1 VALVWL
7 SFETSVSIVKL
18 DPMRIMFDQTLD
30 PEWPPELFDCEE
42 TLLAHIF
49 FWVVT
54 FVLVLKLSLVCDQWL
69 GDWISSA
76 SPPSSNERLV
86 TKS

>member
-1 VALVWL
+1 MIDRTRNDVLEVVSDVWHW
-7 SFETSVSIVKL
+7 FGETSVSIVKL
-18 DPMRIMFDQTLD
+18 DPIRIMFDQTLD

-54 FVLVLKLSLVCDQWL
+54 FVFCC
-69 GDWISSA
+69 
-76 SPPSSNERLV
+76 
-86 TKS
+86 